1 MNTAIEIYNQ
11 IFSLCLPDFPPEQ
24 KQNENHKRRVVFTE
38 KSQTQSDLTVFPL
51 VCPLECVACSDRSA
65 SHCHH
70 GGVGQNIICSE
81 GCVRIQC
88 EIIHEK

>member
-51 VCPLECVACSDRSA
+51 VCPLEF
-65 SHCHH
+65 
-70 GGVGQNIICSE
+70 
-81 GCVRIQC
+81 
-88 EIIHEK
+88 